1 MASKKLAQAVASGSV
16 VVRNRQNAEV
26 QLHVKGQPYQ
36 LSKGEKLDLTKLC
49 SAKECLAIGGLQN
62 LLRTGHLELL

>member
-1 MASKKLAQAVASGSV
+1 MASKKLAQAVASGNV

-26 QLHVKGQPYQ
+26 QLHVKGNPYQ
-36 LSKGEKLDLTKLC
+36 LAKGEKLDLTKLC
-49 SAKECLAIGGLQN
+49 SAKECLSIGGLQN